1 MRIIPKGFIA
11 TDLREADDRIN
22 DLKEQLAASQ
32 AREQVLRALV
42 QECCDCHAEYD
53 NTPHKAALSIP
64 SYDTALRQWGA
75 KLLRE
80 YVCDGTEWIDAEE
93 ILSAVK
99 RKADELDA
107 PKVYYAGQDP
117 KTPK

>member
-80 YVCDGTEWIDAEE
+80 IASYCAGTDDLRA
-93 ILSAVK
+93 
-99 RKADELDA
+99 KADELENG
-107 PKVYYAGQDP
+107 K
-117 KTPK
+117 